1 MIKNTCEGII
11 LYHTCFLFY
20 RFCFAKN
27 CFISGLFTQV
37 EWNIYCDW
45 HRFLVDAL
53 PLHFDGFI
61 YLRADPNVG
70 LYIFVVI
77 FIVVILWCTSFFR
90 FAMRDFRKGNG
101 LRYRQNFSVV
111 ELLNKDISIKNIKQN
126 FLLKTS

>member
-11 LYHTCFLFY
+11 LYHICFLFY

-70 LYIFVVI
+70 LAIFVVM
-77 FIVVILWCTSFFR
+77 FIVILWCTSFFR

-101 LRYRQNFSVV
+101 LRYRKKFVQW
-111 ELLNKDISIKNIKQN
+111 N
-126 FLLKTS
+126 FLIRTYQLQA